1 MYIHI
6 VYQAVFYDRS
16 EKQYYLRDDRWD
28 GFKTFQYWPT
38 VYYPDP
44 DGELE
49 TLEGTRV
56 SPTKKMD
63 NWKDTK
69 YFEKDVDRVTRLLV
83 DYYYESDDTPKF
95 HNTVYLDIE
104 CEIAGALTPTNIKN
118 PQGKITAIALYD
130 NNSKTYYC
138 LILDEAGKMNETV
151 SNEKHIIPY
160 KNEKS
165 LLNGFLDLWIKLD
178 PTIITGWNS
187 AFFDMPYLYNRI
199 RLVCGE
205 EIANYMS
212 PIRKVTYNDYNTD
225 DPITIGGINHLD
237 YMLLF
242 KKYIV
247 KQEPSYRLGD
257 IGRKY
262 AKLDK
267 IEYQGSLDKLFEDD
281 INKFIDYNVRDVEI
295 IVELEQIMKFI
306 ELTIT
311 IGHLCHTTY
320 DSIYYS
326 TILNEGA
333 ILTYLKRKDIVSPNK
348 PTTYNPVLKDLSIKK
363 AKWEFEQGNI
373 SKDEYDEI
381 IFLSEY
387 AGGYLKDPVPGLY
400 EWVIDLDFTSLY
412 PSIIRSMN
420 MGIETL
426 VGRVVNSGKF
436 DNQWSLKELKQ
447 MNPEKIVSIEK
458 IKKDR
463 TIATSKIQI
472 KDLIE
477 IIEKNDLI
485 ISAPGVMF
493 RKDKSSV
500 VCEILSD
507 WFAKRQEYKAL
518 MKKAYKVDNDPVM
531 GEFYNKRQHAYKIKL
546 NDVYGVFAVNSW
558 RYTDGNKFI
567 SKAITLSG
575 QRLLQESIINMND
588 YINKQLGNTK
598 PVDYIVTSDTDSL
611 FIQCKDLLIAKHPD
625 IDFNNKEDVISK
637 ILIIATELQL
647 MANKFIGEFSKEA
660 FNLGENEPHY
670 FELKQEVV
678 LDRGYF
684 AGKRRYAQHI
694 VNKEGV
700 TVDELDVKGLDLMK
714 SNFPPLFK
722 KFGEHL
728 INEIMFGKPK
738 EDIDKQI
745 LEFRTELR
753 TIDWRQILKP
763 TGLKKMGEYI
773 ASSPRSGEIFSRLGN
788 KCPINTKSAI
798 FTNDLLRF
806 KGLDKN
812 YPVFQIGDK
821 IYIVYLKNNP
831 YRIDV
836 MALNGYNDAPELL
849 EFAEKYIDRDGL
861 FDGVLKNKLESLYSD
876 LGWGAV
882 VLNQNINKFFKF

>member
-1 MYIHI
+1 M
-6 VYQAVFYDRS
+6 YQAVFYDRS

-151 SNEKHIIPY
+151 SHEKHIIPY

-611 FIQCKDLLIAKHPD
+611 FIQCKDLLIAKYPD

-861 FDGVLKNKLESLYSD
+861 FDGVLKNKLESLYND
-876 LGWGAV
+876 LNWGAV